1 MHTKDP
7 HPDQRYIQALL
18 DNDNRRIFE
27 IYEKYS
33 PLVLRLVKNNS
44 GTADDAKDVMQDSLM
59 AITRQAR
66 RGLVLSCAFSTFLYL
81 VAKAKWLNELKK
93 RKREQVTI
101 REMERYIID
110 KHTEMLVLEIT
121 HEEAFYAA
129 VEKKFEDLP
138 GTCQEILAL
147 WWSGLSLA
155 QMAEK
160 LGITYNYVKKR
171 KSECSSKLTEMV
183 KNVFGN

>member
-1 MHTKDP
+1 
-7 HPDQRYIQALL
+7 
-18 DNDNRRIFE
+18 
-27 IYEKYS
+27 
-33 PLVLRLVKNNS
+33 
-44 GTADDAKDVMQDSLM
+44 
-59 AITRQAR
+59 
-66 RGLVLSCAFSTFLYL
+66 
-81 VAKAKWLNELKK
+81 
-93 RKREQVTI
+93 
-101 REMERYIID
+101 MERYIID